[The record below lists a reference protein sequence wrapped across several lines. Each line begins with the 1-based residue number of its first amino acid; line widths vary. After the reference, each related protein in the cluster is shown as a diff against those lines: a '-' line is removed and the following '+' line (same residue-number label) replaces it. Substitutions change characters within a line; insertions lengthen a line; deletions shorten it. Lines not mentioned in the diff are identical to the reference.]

1 MRAATPTRLPGAVT
15 PVTPVNAP
23 LVGLAPRVQEWG
35 EPMPGV
41 AQAPQVMY
49 LSAQLPVRAP
59 SPAAWAYPA
68 QVQMQKPPMILSP
81 RHRVQAQA
89 SQLEAGYR
97 SEVPKMPRGEDEL
110 QHATSGRPLP
120 LARPGDQHR
129 VAPPE
134 VPRERVAATPPV
146 PVPQTRPSNQSF
158 AACPMGAGDISTQV
172 RTLIGEQLRVLED
185 RLKTEI
191 LPQASAVA
199 SRTPRQE
206 KPSLQVHG
214 VKEGNEGE
222 GEKSQAGATSR
233 APLQP
238 VPLAAVLGPT
248 ERTAVPTES
257 GSGSE
262 IKELT
267 IGFRRLAEEL
277 QLQMGRFERRLDN
290 LEEDVRTL
298 KVKIEQPEE
307 PKGSQV
313 TRSETPNTLSILET
327 RMDEMQES
335 MRSLEEGL
343 RSWQSHTQHLEDR
356 WCQGGGTLST
366 RSPSPSAIREV
377 KVEPIGS
384 PVKRPHNVRTQNS
397 ESPKHLRLPGNG
409 APPVPISSIPMAMPC
424 SRDKDAMS
432 NGDAGDYPE
441 LSAEVGLSLAV
452 PQLGL
457 EEDSPRTGGSTEGCN
472 LDADASLVSASSE
485 TFTSSSLA
493 ETKTASHPAEKR
505 SENTS

>member
-1 MRAATPTRLPGAVT
+1 
-15 PVTPVNAP
+15 
-23 LVGLAPRVQEWG
+23 
-35 EPMPGV
+35 
-41 AQAPQVMY
+41 
-49 LSAQLPVRAP
+49 
-59 SPAAWAYPA
+59 
-68 QVQMQKPPMILSP
+68 
-81 RHRVQAQA
+81 
-89 SQLEAGYR
+89 
-97 SEVPKMPRGEDEL
+97 
-110 QHATSGRPLP
+110 
-120 LARPGDQHR
+120 
-129 VAPPE
+129 
-134 VPRERVAATPPV
+134 
-146 PVPQTRPSNQSF
+146 
-158 AACPMGAGDISTQV
+158 MGAGDISTQV

-214 VKEGNEGE
+214 VKEGNGGE

-277 QLQMGRFERRLDN
+277 QLQMGRFERRLDG

-307 PKGSQV
+307 PKEAQV

-366 RSPSPSAIREV
+366 RSPSPTAIREV

-384 PVKRPHNVRTQNS
+384 PVKRPEHNFRTQNS
-397 ESPKHLRLPGNG
+397 ESPKHLRPPSNG
-409 APPVPISSIPMAMPC
+409 APTVLHSIPMAPS
-424 SRDKDAMS
+424 SRDKDAS
-432 NGDAGDYPE
+432 NGDARDCPE

-472 LDADASLVSASSE
+472 LDADPSLVSASSE

-493 ETKTASHPAEKR
+493 ETKTAEKR
-505 SENTS
+505 RENTS